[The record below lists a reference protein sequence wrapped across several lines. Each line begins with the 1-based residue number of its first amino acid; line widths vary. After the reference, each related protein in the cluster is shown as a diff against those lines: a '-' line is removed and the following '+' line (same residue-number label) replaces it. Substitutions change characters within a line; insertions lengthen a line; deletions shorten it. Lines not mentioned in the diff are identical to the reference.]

1 MSTKTN
7 FKRIAL
13 VAVAALGLGVL
24 SSVPA
29 KAAIIGAPVVTTTN
43 GNATLQKSDTTTA
56 ASISVRFNALTANDS
71 VVISVSMGKIPTGA
85 ASATTVH
92 VLATA
97 SDTATASTGGTHALG
112 LGTIGITG
120 VKAVSANWRP
130 SVTTSD
136 SLTAR
141 ISTANGDKPGGNQIA
156 KASAAGVV
164 SAKFLYHLDTTL
176 VRTAG
181 TYTLD
186 YYTTV
191 YSADSLGSTQT
202 EVAASA
208 TFGQITITVTD
219 GTASAAGAVS
229 ASGTSTALMKSG
241 TSWSTI
247 TVDDVVTGAF
257 TPNTV
262 VGVIRLTQLTSD
274 GSPARESITVSTNI
288 GNLGVNSST
297 PSGKSLIISASANGK
312 DDIYIIADGTSGTA
326 TITLKTT
333 SVTFANKSVNFYS
346 TNVDKYEVTRLA
358 KVIGSSSTVALV
370 VKAIDASGNVI
381 KETANSTV
389 YAYSD
394 NLDAISTGAA
404 TTTAGTSCSPYNDT
418 YGGHFCSFSGSANG
432 TANITIRNKD
442 TLALSTKSATATAIT
457 VNTNAAAK
465 IALSFDKATYAPG
478 ELAYLSVS
486 AVDAAG
492 NPVGPNDGAN
502 YLATGGITS
511 TAAFGNGSAGSE
523 SLTVT
528 ATPMNVA
535 ATGRVSDT
543 ALYTVKLY
551 MPASGGT
558 ITASATGGTALAA
571 VNQVKVTASATVTDS
586 GAAALAAVN
595 ALATT
600 VASLRTLITTLTNL
614 VLKIQ
619 KKVKA

>member
-29 KAAIIGAPVVTTTN
+29 KAAIVGVPVVTTTN
-43 GNATLQKSDTTTA
+43 GTATLQNSDTRGA
-56 ASISVRFNALTANDS
+56 ASIAVKFNALRADDS
-71 VVISVSMGKIPTGA
+71 VVITVSLGSKPTSTAGGTSVNVMQ
-85 ASATTVH
+85 
-92 VLATA
+92 TA
-97 SDTATASTGGTHALG
+97 SDTSTSTGSAPRLGTPSARDSATAATDWRLTPTTSESRTASAKANEAPNRAGGSAVVMATG
-112 LGTIGITG
+112 TG
-120 VKAVSANWRP
+120 VVY
-130 SVTTSD
+130 
-136 SLTAR
+136 
-141 ISTANGDKPGGNQIA
+141 G
-156 KASAAGVV
+156 
-164 SAKFLYHLDTTL
+164 KFLYHLDTAL
-176 VRTAG
+176 VRVAG

-191 YSADSLGSTQT
+191 YSSVPGTST
-202 EVAASA
+202 EVTTSA
-208 TFGQITITVTD
+208 TFGQITITVSD

-247 TVDDVVTGAF
+247 TVDDVVTGEF

-274 GSPARESITVSTNI
+274 GSPARESITVSTTI

-333 SVTFANKSVNFYS
+333 SVTFANKSVTFYS

-381 KETANSTV
+381 KETSNSTV

-404 TTTAGTSCSPYNDT
+404 TTTAGTSCSPYDAT

-432 TANITIRNKD
+432 TANITIRNKS

>member
-29 KAAIIGAPVVTTTN
+29 KATIIGVPVVTTTN
-43 GNATLQKSDTTTA
+43 GTATLQKSDSTTG
-56 ASISVRFNALTANDS
+56 ASVAVKFNATSARDSMVITISGITA
-71 VVISVSMGKIPTGA
+71 PTGA
-85 ASATTVH
+85 ASTTTQRVMQ
-92 VLATA
+92 TA
-97 SDTATASTGGTHALG
+97 SDTATSTGAAPALSI
-112 LGTIGITG
+112 TNGIAGATADWAKTPG
-120 VKAVSANWRP
+120 
-130 SVTTSD
+130 TTSD
-136 SLTAR
+136 SQVAVAKTGYNN
-141 ISTANGDKPGGNQIA
+141 IGGPSVVRA
-156 KASAAGVV
+156 GGAGVV
-164 SAKFLYHLDTTL
+164 YAKFKYHLDTAL

-181 TYTLD
+181 TYTID

-191 YSADSLGSTQT
+191 YSSPSTSLGD
-202 EVAASA
+202 EVPTSA
-208 TFGQITITVTD
+208 TFGQFTIVVSD

-247 TVDDVVTGAF
+247 TVDDVVTGEF

-274 GSPARESITVSTNI
+274 GSPARESITVSTTI

-312 DDIYIIADGTSGTA
+312 DDIYIIADGTSGAA

-346 TNVDKYEVTRLA
+346 TSVDKYEVTRLA

-432 TANITIRNKD
+432 TANITIRNKS
-442 TLALSTKSATATAIT
+442 TLALSTKASTATAIT

-492 NPVGPNDGAN
+492 NPVGPNDGTN

-535 ATGRVSDT
+535 TTGRVSDT